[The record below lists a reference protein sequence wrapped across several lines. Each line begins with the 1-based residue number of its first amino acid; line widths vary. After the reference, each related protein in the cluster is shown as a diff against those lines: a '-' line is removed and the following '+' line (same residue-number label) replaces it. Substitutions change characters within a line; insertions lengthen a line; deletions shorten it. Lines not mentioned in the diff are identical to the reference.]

1 MTKEEAKLR
10 SEIIDFLRSNEQI
23 RAWWIDRERKY
34 MMDVPMMLVGE
45 IEHLLNNFNQ
55 PTKWKQ
61 ANLKQ
66 NEQLFCDACGKE
78 KEEGLDHC
86 KCYEGKE
93 WVKKS
98 K

>member
-1 MTKEEAKLR
+1 MTLDIKKSRQFLKDNGYDKNVTIIRQDVEALLAKY
-10 SEIIDFLRSNEQI
+10 EVKIIGDKS
-23 RAWWIDRERKY
+23 Y
-34 MMDVPMMLVGE
+34 
-45 IEHLLNNFNQ
+45 
-55 PTKWKQ
+55 
-61 ANLKQ
+61 NLKQ